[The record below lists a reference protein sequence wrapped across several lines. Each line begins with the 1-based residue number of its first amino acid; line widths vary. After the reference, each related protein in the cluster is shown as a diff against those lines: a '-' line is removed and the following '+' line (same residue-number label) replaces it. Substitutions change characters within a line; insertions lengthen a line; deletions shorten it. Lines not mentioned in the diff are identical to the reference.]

1 MPTSRLYM
9 VRSILSVNATGLSG
23 AATLLVMRVALFFF
37 AIGTLSFARQY
48 IRTDVFT

>member
-1 MPTSRLYM
+1 M
-9 VRSILSVNATGLSG
+9 VRSILTVKAMGFPC
-23 AATLLVMRVALFFF
+23 AAALLVMRVALFFF